1 MQDKLIFREMLGEL
15 KKLADEHGNYL
26 TTDEIKGFF
35 KNGGLEEEHF
45 QLEKRLRLKAILP
58 KRQPF

>member
-26 TTDEIKGFF
+26 TTDETKDFLKTADWK
-35 KNGGLEEEHF
+35 KN
-45 QLEKRLRLKAILP
+45 ISS
-58 KRQPF
+58 